1 MLASRSAPTTH
12 EKLAIL
18 NGRRLPARLNTAE
31 VAVVLGFQD
40 HDIPVL
46 VAARL
51 LTPLGKPAQNAP
63 KYFASVEILAC
74 ADDREWLSSA
84 TRAIAKYWLRKNNGK
99 GTLTPSAKTE

>member
-1 MLASRSAPTTH
+1 MLASRSATTVA
-12 EKLAIL
+12 EKFAIL

-51 LTPLGKPAQNAP
+51 LTPLGRPAPNAP
-63 KYFASVEILAC
+63 KYFASVEIVAC
-74 ADDREWLSSA
+74 ADDREWLSTA
-84 TRAIAKYWLRKNNGK
+84 TRAIAKHWLRKNN
-99 GTLTPSAKTE
+99 AKCEA